1 MVKKASNKRPPLE
14 EILKAKRFLRQE
26 LVGAEFRSE
35 PEPFEF
41 SEYNWIANEKLE
53 VKKAMTILARVGIA
67 ISMSMHEYSIREK
80 ALCAN
85 NS

>member
-1 MVKKASNKRPPLE
+1 MAKKASNKRPSLE
-14 EILKAKRFLRQE
+14 EIWKAKHFLRQE
-26 LVGAEFRSE
+26 LVGAEFHSE

-41 SEYNWIANEKLE
+41 SEYNWIANEKPE
-53 VKKAMTILARVGIA
+53 VKKAMTILARAGIA

>member
-1 MVKKASNKRPPLE
+1 MAKKASNKRPPLE

-26 LVGAEFRSE
+26 LVGAEFHSGF
-35 PEPFEF
+35 EPFEF
-41 SEYNWIANEKLE
+41 NECNWIANEKSE
-53 VKKAMTILARVGIA
+53 VKEAMTILARAGIS
-67 ISMSMHEYSIREK
+67 ISMSNHEYSMREK

>member
-1 MVKKASNKRPPLE
+1 MTKETKNKRPLLE

-41 SEYNWIANEKLE
+41 SEYNWITNEKPE
-53 VKKAMTILARVGIA
+53 VKEAMTILARAGIS
-67 ISMSMHEYSIREK
+67 ISMSGHEYTMREK

-85 NS
+85 IS

>member
-1 MVKKASNKRPPLE
+1 MVKKTSNKRPPLK
-14 EILKAKRFLRQE
+14 EIFKAKRFLSQE
-26 LVGAEFRSE
+26 LLGAKFHSS

-41 SEYNWIANEKLE
+41 NECNWIANEKPE
-53 VKKAMTILARVGIA
+53 VIKAMTILARAGIYLS
-67 ISMSMHEYSIREK
+67 ISGHEYMMREK

>member
-1 MVKKASNKRPPLE
+1 MAKKASNKRSPLE

-26 LVGAEFRSE
+26 LVGAEFRSV
-35 PEPFEF
+35 PVFEI
-41 SEYNWIANEKLE
+41 SEYNWIAHEKAE
-53 VKKAMTILARVGIA
+53 VKEAMTILARAGIS
-67 ISMSMHEYSIREK
+67 ISMSNHEYSMREK

>member
-1 MVKKASNKRPPLE
+1 MAKKASNKRPPLE

-26 LVGAEFRSE
+26 LVGAEFLSGF
-35 PEPFEF
+35 EPFEF
-41 SEYNWIANEKLE
+41 SEYNWIANEKPE
-53 VKKAMTILARVGIA
+53 VKKAMTILARAGIA

-85 NS
+85 IS

>member
-1 MVKKASNKRPPLE
+1 MAKKASNKRPPLE
-14 EILKAKRFLRQE
+14 EIWEAQRFLRQE
-26 LVGAEFRSE
+26 LVGAEFCSN

-41 SEYNWIANEKLE
+41 SEYNWIANEKPE
-53 VKKAMTILARVGIA
+53 VKKAMTILARAGIS
-67 ISMSMHEYSIREK
+67 ISMSNHEYSMREK